1 MSIRARGSCRIPSKN
16 WKPLKINE
24 RINQIT
30 LNPKNSN
37 PHMKTIRI
45 PIALAGVL
53 VLMSCGGKNQQQA
66 APPPPSLQV
75 ATLEKQDI
83 TVDNTY
89 STTMEGVQNVQIW
102 PKVGGFIDNIYVEEG
117 QKVKKGQLLFKL
129 ETQSLSQDAKAAQA
143 AVNVAQV
150 EVDKLV
156 PLVEK
161 GIISEIQ
168 LATAKARLEQA
179 KSSHQ
184 SIAANIGYS
193 VIHSP
198 VSGCIGGIP
207 FKEGALVSN
216 TMGQPLTVVSDISSI
231 RAYFSMNEKELLE
244 MKARMSLSEGD
255 GERAAQEVE
264 LIMVNGKTYP
274 HKGKIA
280 MINNIINPTTGN
292 VTLRADF
299 PNPDFLLSSGST
311 GKVRIPTTYTDVWVI
326 PQAATID
333 RQGNKIIFVLDGQT
347 ATPRPIDIIAQTQT
361 EFIVTRSEEHTSEL
375 QSRENLVCR
384 LLLEKKNITI

>member
-1 MSIRARGSCRIPSKN
+1 MKTTRIPFA
-16 WKPLKINE
+16 I
-24 RINQIT
+24 
-30 LNPKNSN
+30 
-37 PHMKTIRI
+37 
-45 PIALAGVL
+45 AGVL
-53 VLMSCGGKNQQQA
+53 VLMSCGGKTQQQA
-66 APPPPSLQV
+66 APPPPSLKV
-75 ATLEKQDI
+75 ATLQKQDV
-83 TVDNTY
+83 TLENTY

-102 PKVGGFIDNIYVEEG
+102 PKVGGFVDNIYVEEG

-179 KSSHQ
+179 KSGHQ

-198 VSGCIGGIP
+198 VTGFIGGIP

-231 RAYFSMNEKELLE
+231 RAYFSMNEKQLLE

-311 GKVRIPTTYTDVWVI
+311 GKIRIPTTYTDVWVI

-333 RQGNKIIFVLDGQT
+333 RQGTKMIFVLDGQA
-347 ATPRPIDIIAQTQT
+347 ATPRSIDIIAQTQT
-361 EFIVTRSEEHTSEL
+361 EFIVAQGIEPGT
-375 QSRENLVCR
+375 
-384 LLLEKKNITI
+384 TIVTEGVSKLRDGQIIDPIKE

>member
-1 MSIRARGSCRIPSKN
+1 
-16 WKPLKINE
+16 
-24 RINQIT
+24 
-30 LNPKNSN
+30 
-37 PHMKTIRI
+37 
-45 PIALAGVL
+45 
-53 VLMSCGGKNQQQA
+53 MSCGGKNQQQA

-198 VSGCIGGIP
+198 VTGFIGGIP

-244 MKARMSLSEGD
+244 MKARMSLNEGD
-255 GERAAQEVE
+255 GERGAQEVE
-264 LIMVNGKTYP
+264 LIMINGKTYP

-299 PNPDFLLSSGST
+299 PNPELLLSSGST
-311 GKVRIPTTYTDVWVI
+311 GKIRIPTTYTDVWVI

-333 RQGNKIIFVLDGQT
+333 RQGSKMIFVLEGDT
-347 ATPRPIDIIAQTQT
+347 ATPMPIEVVGQTPT
-361 EFIVTRSEEHTSEL
+361 EFIVIQGIEPGT
-375 QSRENLVCR
+375 
-384 LLLEKKNITI
+384 TIVTEGVSKLRDGQTINPIRA